1 MAGNRTAK
9 NLSQVSQGDQ
19 EKQVNQVDEMESK
32 EAPAGVPKLNPL
44 RHLPS
49 QAVHQHVQR
58 KVAHL
63 TFSKSYLISCRC
75 TTGGG
80 REVDTAGQGLGSNQ
94 SQPKMRSAGK
104 RERGI
109 YYIQLGLQNCRIVGF
124 HHCFK
129 SGLVV

>member
-9 NLSQVSQGDQ
+9 NLSQVSQMNQVDQ
-19 EKQVNQVDEMESK
+19 VNQVNQVNQVDEMEGK
-32 EAPAGVPKLNPL
+32 EAPAGVPKLHPL
-44 RHLPS
+44 GHLHS

-94 SQPKMRSAGK
+94 SQPKVRSAGE

-109 YYIQLGLQNCRIVGF
+109 YYIQLGLQNC
-124 HHCFK
+124 
-129 SGLVV
+129 